1 MMPKLE
7 INIGRST
14 LDDLFKSDEGRKTEE
29 IIPMQLSE
37 LKPFSEQPF
46 KVLDNEDMD
55 ELVESIKINGVLSP
69 IVVRPHP

>member
-29 IIPMQLSE
+29 I
-37 LKPFSEQPF
+37 KPTA
-46 KVLDNEDMD
+46 
-55 ELVESIKINGVLSP
+55 
-69 IVVRPHP
+69 